1 MAKKTTYSPNTGL
14 IGGAATAYKNWDNV
28 PGMYDGLDKVTKAG
42 KDMMTTAFEGYEAE
56 QKRLEKEAKE
66 AKAKQE
72 AIEKEWDAAADQV
85 ILSAGSLG
93 DKLYN
98 FTTDEVGADLK
109 KLYLEGVNEKDPKKR
124 REAMRQLQAHST
136 WIQNHKQMNLDYAHM
151 KKGKN
156 PDGSDNPGMSTY
168 FTKNP
173 KGMEEAHVMTQIMNQ
188 KYTHTSRD
196 EETGD
201 IVFHIPA
208 YKSEDGKVNYPAK
221 TITSKQYDDMVIP
234 RNYSITANTEKL
246 QISVNQSEVLD
257 KNAVRQS
264 IENSLPKNDRD
275 FVAGMYDDVSGKNLI
290 DMLETSNSLSNEII
304 EALGGVVALYY
315 NDNYASSDHWDLAKS
330 QGGDNDPLTLTST
343 EKANFIDAVTNPDN
357 EFFNLE
363 TSKQIMADQIYNG
376 VVKRHQDYWQAQKNK
391 NRDRNALTGSQIIY
405 ANTNLGNKSFA
416 IQDDILDKAMN
427 NETIYSW
434 GGDRFDPDPKKPG
447 NYIQNGTDISTPIDG
462 LLRGKHFGMN
472 ERISSRKLQYPTGVA
487 SVEGGEGDDTE
498 EIPRPSRSIITESFG
513 TQSSKRVINKLTEL
527 YKDYPGFTFDRA
539 ADKQLRILAPDGVTE
554 IFVDMDKSV
563 VTFNAGDSQDK
574 IQNFIKENSK
584 QVDDNT
590 TYTTD

>member
-28 PGMYDGLDKVTKAG
+28 PGMYDGLDKITQAG

-221 TITSKQYDDMVIP
+221 TITSKQYDDMLIP

-275 FVAGMYDDVSGKNLI
+275 FVAGMYDDVSGKNLTKMLNDRGKNLDQEILNAI
-290 DMLETSNSLSNEII
+290 DSE
-304 EALGGVVALYY
+304 V
-315 NDNYASSDHWDLAKS
+315 WDLDGNPNAL
-330 QGGDNDPLTLTST
+330 NDQ
-343 EKANFIDAVTNPDN
+343 ERKNFIDAVTNPDN

-376 VVKRHQDYWQAQKNK
+376 VVKRHQDYWQAQKNR
-391 NRDRNALTGSQIIY
+391 NRERNTSTGSQIIY

-472 ERISSRKLQYPTGVA
+472 ERISSRKLQYPIGVA
-487 SVEGGEGDDTE
+487 SVESNDLIPELPSNKEKDNTIPTPKARGLTSPDFSTGEG
-498 EIPRPSRSIITESFG
+498 ESE
-513 TQSSKRVINKLTEL
+513 VIGELTEL
-527 YKDYPGFTFDRA
+527 YKPFGDFEFKKELGNLLITS
-539 ADKQLRILAPDGVTE
+539 PDGSDS
-554 IFVDMDKSV
+554 ISVDMDRKFWN
-563 VTFNAGDSQDK
+563 TKAGGI
-574 IQNFIKENSK
+574 IQKFIKKHAK
-584 QVDDNT
+584 QT
-590 TYTTD
+590 EEK

>member
-28 PGMYDGLDKVTKAG
+28 PGMYDGLDKITQAG

-275 FVAGMYDDVSGKNLI
+275 FVAGMYDDVSGKNLTKMLNDRGKNLDQEILNAI
-290 DMLETSNSLSNEII
+290 DSE
-304 EALGGVVALYY
+304 V
-315 NDNYASSDHWDLAKS
+315 WDLDGNPNAL
-330 QGGDNDPLTLTST
+330 NDQ
-343 EKANFIDAVTNPDN
+343 ERKNFIDAVTNPDN

-376 VVKRHQDYWQAQKNK
+376 VVKRHQDYWQAQKNR
-391 NRDRNALTGSQIIY
+391 NRERNTSTGSQIIY

-472 ERISSRKLQYPTGVA
+472 ERISSRKLQYPIGVA
-487 SVEGGEGDDTE
+487 SVESNDLIPELPSNKEKDNTIPTPKARGLTSPDFSTGEG
-498 EIPRPSRSIITESFG
+498 ESE
-513 TQSSKRVINKLTEL
+513 VIGELTEL
-527 YKDYPGFTFDRA
+527 YKPFGDFEFKKELGNLLITS
-539 ADKQLRILAPDGVTE
+539 PDGSDS
-554 IFVDMDKSV
+554 ISVDMDRKFWN
-563 VTFNAGDSQDK
+563 TKAGGI
-574 IQNFIKENSK
+574 IQKFIKKHAK
-584 QVDDNT
+584 QT
-590 TYTTD
+590 EEK

>member
-28 PGMYDGLDKVTKAG
+28 PGMYDGLDKITQAG

-275 FVAGMYDDVSGKNLI
+275 FVAGMYDDVSGKNLTKMLNDRGKNLDQEILNAI
-290 DMLETSNSLSNEII
+290 DSE
-304 EALGGVVALYY
+304 V
-315 NDNYASSDHWDLAKS
+315 WDLDGNPNAL
-330 QGGDNDPLTLTST
+330 NDQ
-343 EKANFIDAVTNPDN
+343 ERKNFIDAVTNPDN

-376 VVKRHQDYWQAQKNK
+376 VVKRHQDYWQAQKNR
-391 NRDRNALTGSQIIY
+391 NRNRNTSTGSQIIY
-405 ANTNLGNKSFA
+405 ANTNLGNKSFVQ
-416 IQDDILDKAMN
+416 QDDILDRAMR
-427 NETIYSW
+427 NETIYTW
-434 GGDRFDPDPKKPG
+434 GNERFDPDPENPG
-447 NYIQNGTDISTPIDG
+447 NYKQVDPISGEDAVGEDGKVVNGPIDAILRSKYFG
-462 LLRGKHFGMN
+462 LN
-472 ERISSRKLQYPTGVA
+472 ERMNSRKLQYPTGVA
-487 SVEGGEGDDTE
+487 SVKGGGGDDTE
-498 EIPRPSRSIITESFG
+498 EEIPKPEKNIVTKEFG
-513 TQSSKRVINKLTEL
+513 KQSATKQLNKLREL
-527 YKDYPGFTFDRA
+527 YKGYPGFTFERS
-539 ADKQLRILAPDGVTE
+539 ADKQLRILAPDGETE
-554 IFVDMDKSV
+554 TFVDMDKNLF
-563 VTFNAGDSQDK
+563 TFRGSRDK
-574 IQNFIKENSK
+574 IQNFIKENYK

>member
-28 PGMYDGLDKVTKAG
+28 PGMYDGLDKITQAG
-42 KDMMTTAFEGYEAE
+42 KDVMTTAFEGYEAE

-221 TITSKQYDDMVIP
+221 TITSKQYDDMLIP

-275 FVAGMYDDVSGKNLI
+275 FVAGMYDDVSGKNLTKMLNDRGKNLDQEILNAI
-290 DMLETSNSLSNEII
+290 DSE
-304 EALGGVVALYY
+304 V
-315 NDNYASSDHWDLAKS
+315 WDLDGNPNAL
-330 QGGDNDPLTLTST
+330 NDQ
-343 EKANFIDAVTNPDN
+343 ERKNFIDAVTNPDN

-376 VVKRHQDYWQAQKNK
+376 VVKRHQDYWQAQKNRNREK
-391 NRDRNALTGSQIIY
+391 NATTGLNLSYGFRTWGQMKNQYDQI
-405 ANTNLGNKSFA
+405 NTGQDMIKGLDGTIWNKQENGTYEHEGEDGLVVYTPNQLKDHFELNHLDSFA
-416 IQDDILDKAMN
+416 EPAGGYTTPKTKEEIEAAEVEAKNKIPLPNRNITSEEYLESDEEAIAAQLK
-427 NETIYSW
+427 ETYQEY
-434 GGDRFDPDPKKPG
+434 GDFLFEYAGRDWLRIIAP
-447 NYIQNGTDISTPIDG
+447 NG
-462 LLRGKHFGMN
+462 RV
-472 ERISSRKLQYPTGVA
+472 TGVKLNRR
-487 SVEGGEGDDTE
+487 GGGNNK
-498 EIPRPSRSIITESFG
+498 ES
-513 TQSSKRVINKLTEL
+513 QNKIR
-527 YKDYPGFTFDRA
+527 D
-539 ADKQLRILAPDGVTE
+539 
-554 IFVDMDKSV
+554 
-563 VTFNAGDSQDK
+563 
-574 IQNFIKENSK
+574 FIYENSK
-584 QVDDNT
+584 ENNEFAFEANKWI
-590 TYTTD
+590 

>member
-28 PGMYDGLDKVTKAG
+28 PGMYDGLDKITQAG

-173 KGMEEAHVMTQIMNQ
+173 KGLEEAHVMTQIMNQ

-290 DMLETSNSLSNEII
+290 KMLNDRGKNLDQEILNAI
-304 EALGGVVALYY
+304 DSEV
-315 NDNYASSDHWDLAKS
+315 WDLDGNPNALNK
-330 QGGDNDPLTLTST
+330 Q
-343 EKANFIDAVTNPDN
+343 ERENFIDAVTNPDN

-376 VVKRHQDYWQAQKNK
+376 VVKRHQDYWQAQKNR
-391 NRDRNALTGSQIIY
+391 NRNRNTSTGSQIIY
-405 ANTNLGNKSFA
+405 GNANIGDKSFVQ
-416 IQDDILDKAMN
+416 QDDILDKAMN
-427 NETIYSW
+427 NETIYTW
-434 GGDRFDPDPKKPG
+434 GGERFDPDPDNPG
-447 NYIQNGTDISTPIDG
+447 NYKLVDSISGEDVISEETGEKVSGPIDAILRSKYFG
-462 LLRGKHFGMN
+462 LN
-472 ERISSRKLQYPTGVA
+472 ERMNSRKLQYPIGVA

-513 TQSSKRVINKLTEL
+513 AQSSKRVINKLTEL
-527 YKDYPGFTFDRA
+527 YKDYPGFTFERS